1 MTTIEELYSRLENT
15 DKNEF
20 YKIEPDFFMYLYS
33 LYREEPVTLINAY
46 LIVSSWHGTSLRSGV
61 WTFYE
66 STDKARIEEAV
77 SYLKDNG
84 DTELADM
91 IRRGIHNYQT
101 PEYIENLNYPDEWI
115 DESDEIDDWISDNE
129 EKIYEWLYSFIL
141 KNKKIIEF
149 G

>member
-1 MTTIEELYSRLENT
+1 MTTIKELYSRLENT

-141 KNKKIIEF
+141 KNKKIIEL

>member
-141 KNKKIIEF
+141 KNKKIIEL

>member
-1 MTTIEELYSRLENT
+1 MTTIKELYSRLENT

-46 LIVSSWHGTSLRSGV
+46 LIISSWHGTSLRSGV

-141 KNKKIIEF
+141 KNKKIIEL

>member
-1 MTTIEELYSRLENT
+1 
-15 DKNEF
+15 
-20 YKIEPDFFMYLYS
+20 MYLYS

-141 KNKKIIEF
+141 KNKKIIEL